1 MDRLRYAGLG
11 AVATLWVCVGAG
23 MYRTGLG
30 FSDER
35 PVSYLGT
42 DSRSVLLFSGGLVLA
57 ALLVAGFAWF
67 VWERFDAPDSFLAVT
82 LIGLVGQVI
91 AAVVP
96 LEGHGVGR
104 AVHAV
109 GGIVLGLSLPAL
121 MWRFAAGLVPGRQRV
136 HAYALCWLEVAAC
149 VVGIWLSRSGRA
161 PIAEIVPALG
171 FHLWIAVV
179 TVWSG
184 RASATGAERVGGG
197 EDFERPGRSH

>member
-1 MDRLRYAGLG
+1 MGHLRYAGLG

-30 FSDER
+30 FADER

-42 DSRSVLLFSGGLVLA
+42 DPRSALLFSGGLIVA

-67 VWERFDAPDSFLAVT
+67 VWERFRAPNSFLAVT
-82 LIGLVGQVI
+82 LIGLVGQVV

-104 AVHAV
+104 GVHTL
-109 GGIVLGLSLPAL
+109 GGIVLGLTLPAL
-121 MWRFAAGLVPGRQRV
+121 MWRFASGLPPGRRRAQ
-136 HAYALCWLEVAAC
+136 AYGLCWLEVAAC
-149 VVGIWLSRSGRA
+149 AAGIWLSRSGRA

-171 FHLWIAVV
+171 FHLWIIVV

-184 RASATGAERVGGG
+184 LASATGAGRVGGG